1 MFNVNTPFWRFLNKM
16 TDQFLLSLL
25 WLLCSIPVVTFGAST
40 TAFVTISME
49 LHQDLEGAMFR
60 DFFRQ
65 FRRNF
70 KRATVTW
77 LVQIV
82 ALLFVAVDLR
92 LCYLMDSGAGWFL
105 IAVITVLAVLFFM
118 AAWYTWPL
126 IAHSSASLGQIW
138 KQAAYIMVTYLP
150 HSAAMLLLLGI
161 GFIIA
166 DLAPY
171 LGILIPSVICYQ
183 YARIFVWIFGRDPN
197 VQTIL
202 EEGAQ
207 QGG

>member
-1 MFNVNTPFWRFLNKM
+1 
-16 TDQFLLSLL
+16 
-25 WLLCSIPVVTFGAST
+25 
-40 TAFVTISME
+40 
-49 LHQDLEGAMFR
+49 MFR

-70 KRATVTW
+70 KRATVMW
-77 LVQIV
+77 LGQIAV
-82 ALLFVAVDLR
+82 FLFVAVDLR
-92 LCYLMDSGAGWFL
+92 LCYLMDSGTGWFL

-126 IAHSSASLGQIW
+126 IAHSSVSLRQIW